1 MERSVGRMQR
11 GSFSHPATPRGPFSF
26 GRAKP
31 PKVRWDSAPSA
42 VKVSGAALGAGLGGR
57 GKVRSGNC
65 VRDLFPL
72 LVRGTEG
79 LSDPSHTGAFSLSIR
94 DWDQKREDHVKHYKI
109 RKLDMGGYYITTRA
123 QFETV
128 QDLVR
133 HYMGEL
139 LTVTV
144 RCHDGETAA

>member
-1 MERSVGRMQR
+1 MGL
-11 GSFSHPATPRGPFSF
+11 
-26 GRAKP
+26 
-31 PKVRWDSAPSA
+31 W
-42 VKVSGAALGAGLGGR
+42 ALPLWPLR
-57 GKVRSGNC
+57 L
-65 VRDLFPL
+65 RD
-72 LVRGTEG
+72 RG

-139 LTVTV
+139 LTAAL
-144 RCHDGETAA
+144 RCRNDGETDA